1 MLVGYARVST
11 IDQNPELQLYALKK
25 AGCEKIYVETASGA
39 HRERPQLAAALS
51 YLREGDTLVIWK
63 LSRLA
68 RPISSSQAN
77 IGGLNSEAEKLM
89 IRFRPLPDSTPASR
103 SEFATGNDRVAD
115 IADLRIVKSS
125 GWIRP
130 KTDN

>member
-11 IDQNPELQLYALKK
+11 IDQNPELQLDALKK

-39 HRERPQLAAALS
+39 HRERPQLAAALN

-68 RPISSSQAN
+68 RSLKLVIKTAQDMNSRSIALKVLTQN
-77 IGGLNSEAEKLM
+77 IGELYRK
-89 IRFRPLPDSTPASR
+89 
-103 SEFATGNDRVAD
+103 V
-115 IADLRIVKSS
+115 
-125 GWIRP
+125 P
-130 KTDN
+130 KHP